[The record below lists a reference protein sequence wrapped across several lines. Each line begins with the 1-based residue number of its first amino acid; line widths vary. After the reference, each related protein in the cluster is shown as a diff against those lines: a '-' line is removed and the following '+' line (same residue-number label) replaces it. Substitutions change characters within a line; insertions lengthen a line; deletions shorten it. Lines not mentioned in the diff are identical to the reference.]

1 MALFTALLGSIQI
14 SATKQYKDPSLYVI
28 NSELSVSKIFY
39 KLSSFN
45 LTNYDQACFDK
56 AIPEIIISV
65 INTNLLLHFIINNP
79 KFERNAFFE

>member
-45 LTNYDQACFDK
+45 LTVKNDSLITMSID
-56 AIPEIIISV
+56 IDE
-65 INTNLLLHFIINNP
+65 
-79 KFERNAFFE
+79 